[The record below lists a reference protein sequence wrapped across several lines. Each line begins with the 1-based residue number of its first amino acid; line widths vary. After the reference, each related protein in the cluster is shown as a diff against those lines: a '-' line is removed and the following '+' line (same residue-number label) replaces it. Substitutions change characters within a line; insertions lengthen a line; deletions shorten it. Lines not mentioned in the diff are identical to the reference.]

1 MMPEMKGFLLL
12 TIIKLIVVFTVVM
25 VGVAMLTLMER
36 KVCAWM
42 QNRRGPNRVG
52 WAGLLQPAADG
63 LKNILKEETLPAQAS
78 RGLFLLAPAM
88 SFIPALMLS
97 AVIPFAAPLNLDF
110 DDLGAALAGV
120 QVHVPVLGAI
130 VHAVLSALGWLV
142 QAVLGTVAYHGAMPM
157 VVADVPIGFLFV
169 LAISSMGIYGIA
181 LAGWSSNSKYSLLGG
196 LRASA
201 QMVSYEVAMGM
212 SLIPVLLLAGNVSFS
227 AIIAA
232 QHTLWFVLPLFV
244 SFFIFLVSG
253 FAETNRLPFDLP
265 EAESELIAGYHTE
278 YSAMK
283 FSMFFIAEYSNVVT
297 VSAMVATLFF
307 GGWDI
312 PFTHW
317 DESGTWLAVLASG
330 GFFFIK
336 TFFWIFF
343 VMWIRWTLP
352 RFRYDQLMAL
362 GWKVLLP
369 IALAYIMVTAVAL
382 WVLDSV
388 LHVPS
393 ELVRMGALTVLNL
406 ALGVWLFRILD
417 RGAIVSGS
425 ESRRRRLEARRA
437 AEGATLVG
445 GDGAPVAG

>member
-1 MMPEMKGFLLL
+1 MTPELKGYLLL
-12 TIIKLIVVFTVVM
+12 SIIKLLFVFTVVM

-36 KVCAWM
+36 KVSAWM

-63 LKNILKEETLPAQAS
+63 LKNILKEETMPARAN
-78 RGLFLLAPAM
+78 RGLFLLAPAL

-97 AVIPFAAPLNLDF
+97 AVIPFAAPLNVDF
-110 DDLGAALAGV
+110 DFSLGALGRF
-120 QVHVPVLGAI
+120 VH
-130 VHAVLSALGWLV
+130 
-142 QAVLGTVAYHGAMPM
+142 HGPMPM
-157 VVADVPIGFLFV
+157 VVADLPIGFLFV
-169 LAISSMGIYGIA
+169 LSISSMGIYGIA
-181 LAGWSSNSKYSLLGG
+181 LAGWASNSKYSLLGG

-212 SLIPVLLLAGNVSFS
+212 SLIPVLLLSGNVSFS
-227 AIIAA
+227 EIIAG
-232 QHTLWFVLPLFV
+232 QHTLWYVMPLFL
-244 SFFIFLVSG
+244 SFFLFLVAG

-283 FSMFFIAEYSNVVT
+283 FSMFFIAEYANVVT

-317 DESGTWLAVLASG
+317 DESGTWLAVLVSG
-330 GFFFIK
+330 VFFFLK

-343 VMWIRWTLP
+343 IMWIRWTLP

-362 GWKVLLP
+362 GWKVMLP
-369 IALAYIMVTAVAL
+369 LALGYIMVTATAL
-382 WVLDSV
+382 WVLDAVAGVS
-388 LHVPS
+388 S
-393 ELVRMGALTVLNL
+393 ELVRMGALTALNL
-406 ALGVWLFRILD
+406 VIAVWVFRLLD
-417 RGAIVSGS
+417 RGALISGS
-425 ESRRRRLEARRA
+425 ESRRFRIQA
-437 AEGATLVG
+437 AKAAANATLVG
-445 GDGAPVAG
+445 RGNASVAG